1 MSGDGSALHG
11 LKKRTMKTPADYG
24 NNLNRFFYH
33 ELQAGPKV
41 VKGFWI
47 PPGAPKSHNQ
57 PSIVTAPLGNKNFNV
72 GLVNLRGCSSVLV
85 ASRAGIWWA
94 HFWETPG
101 FRHETLMSGYQ
112 YVESLFKTFVLDV
125 FDGGCEYRMV
135 GPNNVVGTRN
145 VKGIRCFMGPDAEQ
159 KWFDAENAPVAF
171 IFTPEHHAAA
181 GQPLYGP
188 EVEKIKDKLRSIL
201 GGGLSVT
208 TITHKTTSRLDDDG
222 EPPPLAAGVYVP
234 HGKALFQY
242 DPREQERDCR
252 WHAGSKLYA
261 EEKAEPFHAAL
272 WPATPAQLQEPA
284 PRKRGEP
291 SLDGL
296 PGSCTQPMTPQ
307 SSTTAAVESSSA
319 AATPT
324 STSTEDKAAGIAQPE
339 PTAPLLRGLPTPDLP
354 NPEDPKEEP
363 KKGAPEKDN
372 APKEEPKK
380 EEPKKEDPPKEE
392 PKKEDPPKEEP
403 KKDEPPKDEPKK
415 EEPKKEEP
423 PKEEPK
429 KDEPPK
435 DEPKKD
441 DPPQEEPKKED
452 APKEEPKKDDH
463 LDVDKEPTVRC
474 QIRLGGTEYAL
485 AVLQDVANWGGDG
498 VKLHGELDKAC
509 GKVSAW
515 SYKAGERATFVLP
528 LGSTERCVA
537 RAVLAAGGPRLL
549 ACEKVKRPGLPM
561 G

>member
-1 MSGDGSALHG
+1 
-11 LKKRTMKTPADYG
+11 
-24 NNLNRFFYH
+24 
-33 ELQAGPKV
+33 
-41 VKGFWI
+41 
-47 PPGAPKSHNQ
+47 
-57 PSIVTAPLGNKNFNV
+57 
-72 GLVNLRGCSSVLV
+72 
-85 ASRAGIWWA
+85 
-94 HFWETPG
+94 
-101 FRHETLMSGYQ
+101 
-112 YVESLFKTFVLDV
+112 
-125 FDGGCEYRMV
+125 
-135 GPNNVVGTRN
+135 
-145 VKGIRCFMGPDAEQ
+145 
-159 KWFDAENAPVAF
+159 
-171 IFTPEHHAAA
+171 
-181 GQPLYGP
+181 
-188 EVEKIKDKLRSIL
+188 
-201 GGGLSVT
+201 
-208 TITHKTTSRLDDDG
+208 
-222 EPPPLAAGVYVP
+222 
-234 HGKALFQY
+234 
-242 DPREQERDCR
+242 
-252 WHAGSKLYA
+252 
-261 EEKAEPFHAAL
+261 
-272 WPATPAQLQEPA
+272 
-284 PRKRGEP
+284 
-291 SLDGL
+291 
-296 PGSCTQPMTPQ
+296 MTPQ

-354 NPEDPKEEP
+354 KPEDPKEAP
-363 KKGAPEKDN
+363 KKGAPEKDD

-380 EEPKKEDPPKEE
+380 EEPKKEEPKKEEPPKEE

-415 EEPKKEEP
+415 
-423 PKEEPK
+423 
-429 KDEPPK
+429 
-435 DEPKKD
+435 D
-441 DPPQEEPKKED
+441 DP
-452 APKEEPKKDDH
+452 PKEEPKKDDH